1 MITGAN
7 SGIGFETARSLAK
20 HGCTVIFACRNLS
33 AAEEAIEKI
42 RSEERL
48 NIADNCVAIH
58 LDLVSLASG
67 NDKQILKFNKFSSE
81 KNKQYLTH

>member
-7 SGIGFETARSLAK
+7 AGIGFETARSLAK
-20 HGCTVIFACRNLS
+20 HGCTVVFACRTMT

-48 NIADNCVAIH
+48 NIADNCIPIH
-58 LDLVSLASG
+58 LDLASLASG
-67 NDKQILKFNKFSSE
+67 LNHF
-81 KNKQYLTH
+81 KNHFVY